1 LNGDFSSLL
10 LPSFP
15 HIPRCRVFATAPERI
30 DVQPAAT
37 GVAGIYGQRFG
48 LAVFKDVT
56 INPLDAL
63 LVKLVVVAE

>member
-1 LNGDFSSLL
+1 M
-10 LPSFP
+10 
-15 HIPRCRVFATAPERI
+15 
-30 DVQPAAT
+30 
-37 GVAGIYGQRFG
+37 YGQRFG